1 MNMCDTVNYNV
12 TIRHENVTIKHENVT
27 TWHDTF
33 ELYSVNM
40 TVNMV
45 GI

>member
-1 MNMCDTVNYNV
+1 MCDTVNLNV